1 MSSDS
6 MWTYTVA
13 GPSTIAEAR
22 VPRST
27 AAELGDGQVLL
38 RVIVG
43 GICGSDLP
51 FFKGL
56 QMPHGVVP
64 ADGGP
69 AEPRLG
75 SPLHEV
81 VGEVVASNAADL
93 AVGALVVGW
102 ATLLDGMR
110 EYLVVDAVDVL
121 EYAPD
126 LAPTVA
132 IMLQPLACV
141 IHAVDALRDVP
152 GSHVAVIGMGSIG
165 VLFAS
170 VLKSAGAARVTGIDR
185 VDRGDV
191 AAVYGVDE
199 LVHSTSDRW
208 AAGVVAGGD
217 RPQIVV
223 EAVGHQV
230 GTLVDATRTI
240 AEGGQIYY
248 FGIPDDPIY
257 PFPML
262 DFLRVHGRLYSGYT
276 PSSARRPA
284 LRRAGEHLRAHP
296 EIVPPYVT
304 DRFEFSRAQ
313 DAFAKAARPAP
324 GQLKVIL
331 EA

>member
-1 MSSDS
+1 

-13 GPSTIAEAR
+13 GPGTIAETR
-22 VPRST
+22 VPRPT
-27 AAELGDGQVLL
+27 AADLGDGQVLL
-38 RVIVG
+38 RVMVG

-51 FFKGL
+51 FFRGL
-56 QMPHGVVP
+56 LMPHGVVP
-64 ADGGP
+64 AEGGP

-81 VGEVVASNAADL
+81 VGEVVASQGADL

-102 ATLLDGMR
+102 ATLLDGMQ
-110 EYLVVDAVDVL
+110 EYLVVDAVDVF
-121 EYAPD
+121 EYSSE
-126 LAPTVA
+126 LAPSVA

-141 IHAVDALRDVP
+141 IHAVDVLREVP
-152 GSHVAVIGMGSIG
+152 GSHVAVIGVGSIG
-165 VLFAS
+165 VLFAH
-170 VLKSAGAARVTGIDR
+170 VLKSAGAARVTAIDRIDRSDIAAIYGID
-185 VDRGDV
+185 
-191 AAVYGVDE
+191 E
-199 LVHSTSDRW
+199 MVHSTSDRW
-208 AAGVVAGGD
+208 AAGVSGGAD
-217 RPQIVV
+217 RPGIVV

-276 PSSARRPA
+276 PSSARRSA
-284 LRRAGEHLRAHP
+284 LRRAEEYLRAHP
-296 EIVPPYVT
+296 EIVAPYIT
-304 DRFEFSRAQ
+304 DSFEFSRAQ
-313 DAFAKAARPAP
+313 DAFAKANTPAR